1 MISAIKT
8 VRQNSEGNW
17 SQGVTFEQ
25 IQPPKDPRG
34 TDLQAEAIVSAK
46 L

>member
-1 MISAIKT
+1 MINAIKT

-25 IQPPKDPRG
+25 IQPHKDLEEQSFKQR
-34 TDLQAEAIVSAK
+34 Q
-46 L
+46 